1 MILKYKNVKGYL
13 IHFEIANDTVDM
25 ARVILQDIDTLI
37 QYRFNCYTKDLEVV
51 SNEINDK

>member
-13 IHFEIANDTVDM
+13 IHFEIANDNVDM

-51 SNEINDK
+51 SNEVNDK

>member
-13 IHFEIANDTVDM
+13 IHFETANGGVDM
-25 ARVILQDIDTLI
+25 ARVILQDVDTMI

-51 SNEINDK
+51 TNENNDK